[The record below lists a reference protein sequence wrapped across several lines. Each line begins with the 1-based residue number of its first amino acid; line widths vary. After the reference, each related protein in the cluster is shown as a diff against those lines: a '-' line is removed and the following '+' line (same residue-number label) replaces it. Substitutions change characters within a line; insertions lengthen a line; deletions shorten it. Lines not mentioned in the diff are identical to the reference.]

1 MKKEPKCR
9 ETRGDGRR
17 RRRRGSERKGQRIG
31 YIGDALKQRG
41 RMVKRG
47 E

>member
-9 ETRGDGRR
+9 KTRGDG

-31 YIGDALKQRG
+31 YIGNALKERG